1 MLEPIKK
8 TDDDL
13 GKVKMDRE
21 ALESTMKSWLIPKST
36 GALHPSEKV
45 DGDSETYEFPNPLI
59 NDDEGKAS

>member
-1 MLEPIKK
+1 
-8 TDDDL
+8 
-13 GKVKMDRE
+13 MDRE